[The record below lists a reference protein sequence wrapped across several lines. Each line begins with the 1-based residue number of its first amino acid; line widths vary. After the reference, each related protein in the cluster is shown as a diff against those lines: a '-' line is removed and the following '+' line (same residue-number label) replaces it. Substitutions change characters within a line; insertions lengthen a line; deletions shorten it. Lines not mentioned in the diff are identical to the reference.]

1 MKETNTLRLVPD
13 DRRPSETVKQWVYR
27 RLRQAIITGRIP
39 PGQPVTIQG
48 IAEMLDVSAMPVREA
63 LHRLVAD
70 GALENLDNRRVRVP
84 DIDPDKF
91 DEIIT
96 VRIALETIAAER
108 AMPFVDYL
116 RLARLQQLDAET
128 DEAYTV
134 GNIELGIEKNFAF
147 HRCLYEVRSSAVLLP
162 LIESVWLRLG
172 PFMREATENLDE
184 SYRVDRHAEALAAI
198 RQQDAAALKAAIA
211 ADIQE
216 GAGHLGHKRF
226 LDVELK
232 QARSGKHR
240 PGWSPAS
247 PMK

>member
-1 MKETNTLRLVPD
+1 MKDGAIRLV
-13 DRRPSETVKQWVYR
+13 SEGKRQKESIKQWVYR
-27 RLRQAIITGRIP
+27 SLRHAIMTGRFP
-39 PGQPVTIQG
+39 PGLPITIQG
-48 IAEMLDVSAMPVREA
+48 IAEMLEVSAMPVREA

-96 VRIALETIAAER
+96 VRISLETIAAER

-116 RLARLQQLDAET
+116 RLARLQQVDAEI
-128 DEAYTV
+128 DAAYGA
-134 GNIELGIEKNFAF
+134 GNIELGIERNFAF
-147 HRCLYEVRSSAVLLP
+147 HRCLYEVRPSAVLLP

-184 SYRVDRHAEALAAI
+184 SYRVDRHAEALEAI
-198 RQQDAAALKAAIA
+198 RQQDAAALTAAIA

-216 GAGHLGHKRF
+216 GSGHLGRKRF

-232 QARSGKHR
+232 QVASRTQPRSAR
-240 PGWSPAS
+240 
-247 PMK
+247 